1 MWLGQQRLQQVQL
14 HLMYACASIRWWGR
28 GFIQTDT
35 HTCLNSWCAA
45 KWRLEGGNGG
55 SQQDLWKGYDELC
68 WRCWQTLS
76 PLQEAEEADNCGT
89 LSQEKKGFFWT
100 ATAPCKLG
108 NVWKMSGNAA
118 VASQLAPHPGNN
130 LHYANLWPQHYVL
143 CFTHLLLLPTVFAE
157 EGLMIMMVIVSVSI
171 YVFTFS
177 SLKCL
182 KASTSMRFCSP
193 EYIILSQSEYLC
205 LL

>member
-1 MWLGQQRLQQVQL
+1 MVGQRLHSDWHTHVPKQL
-14 HLMYACASIRWWGR
+14 VCSKMKVRGRKWGLTARPLKRLWWVVLEMLTNSEPFAGSR
-28 GFIQTDT
+28 GSRQ
-35 HTCLNSWCAA
+35 
-45 KWRLEGGNGG
+45 
-55 SQQDLWKGYDELC
+55 LWNTVPREKGV
-68 WRCWQTLS
+68 
-76 PLQEAEEADNCGT
+76 
-89 LSQEKKGFFWT
+89 FWT